1 MIANH
6 IELQA
11 LREAVKLQQKELNQL
26 MRERDKARK
35 ERSEA
40 RKSEKELRKLALR
53 LRAVISLY
61 HYSSCNHPYDLY

>member
-53 LRAVISLY
+53 LRAIISRY
-61 HYSSCNHPYDLY
+61 HFCYGNHPYDPY